1 MTLRRHNSTSRMPLG
16 ILTQRRKGAKAQ
28 RNADRGAVVQATS
41 LWEWLSFFQFCRA
54 SLRLCV
60 FALKTL
66 SRTASFRVGLLLLL
80 AARVVC
86 AETADDFFHGGA
98 MNYFSNNVPQ
108 ALAVVTNGRA
118 QFPDDVK
125 LKKLEEL
132 LKQQQQQQQDQQK
145 LDQEKKEQDKKDQQQ
160 KDQQKKDGQDKQ
172 QKDQQKP
179 QPDKPS
185 KPDKQK
191 SDQQKQQEAKAT
203 PAGQMTPEQAK
214 RLLDSQ
220 KGEESALVF
229 RPPEK
234 PKDESKPVKDW

>member
-132 LKQQQQQQQDQQK
+132 LKQQQQQQQQDQQK
-145 LDQEKKEQDKKDQQQ
+145 QDQEKKEQEKKDQQQ

-172 QKDQQKP
+172 QKEQPKP
-179 QPDKPS
+179 QPS

-191 SDQQKQQEAKAT
+191 SDQQKQQETKAT

>member
-1 MTLRRHNSTSRMPLG
+1 MVRFG
-16 ILTQRRKGAKAQ
+16 FG
-28 RNADRGAVVQATS
+28 
-41 LWEWLSFFQFCRA
+41 
-54 SLRLCV
+54 
-60 FALKTL
+60 
-66 SRTASFRVGLLLLL
+66 LLLL

-108 ALAVVTNGRA
+108 ALTVVTNGRA
-118 QFPDDVK
+118 LFPNDEK

-145 LDQEKKEQDKKDQQQ
+145 QDQDKKDQQQQDQKNQQQ
-160 KDQQKKDGQDKQ
+160 KDQQKKDEQDKQ
-172 QKDQQKP
+172 QKEPQKP
-179 QPDKPS
+179 QPS
-185 KPDKQK
+185 KPDQKK
-191 SDQQKQQEAKAT
+191 SDEQKEAKAT
-203 PAGQMTPEQAK
+203 PAGQMTPQQAA

-234 PKDESKPVKDW
+234 PKDESKPLKDW

>member
-132 LKQQQQQQQDQQK
+132 LKQQQQQQQQDQQK
-145 LDQEKKEQDKKDQQQ
+145 QDQEKKEQDKKDQQQ

-172 QKDQQKP
+172 QKEQPKP
-179 QPDKPS
+179 QPS

-191 SDQQKQQEAKAT
+191 SDQQKQQETKAT